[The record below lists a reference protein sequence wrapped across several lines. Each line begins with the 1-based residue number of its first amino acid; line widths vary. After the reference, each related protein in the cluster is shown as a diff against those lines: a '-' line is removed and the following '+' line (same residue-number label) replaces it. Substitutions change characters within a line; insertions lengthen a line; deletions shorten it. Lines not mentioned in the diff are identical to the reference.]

1 VLPDPHDRLLLIE
14 RETAKLLIQAPH
26 LFGPDRD
33 GLSMDD
39 FTHPAYA
46 AVFTA
51 VEKAAATEAP
61 ADGPGEWVHTVSA
74 ACEADPIRSLV
85 AALAVER
92 MPVSGEPT
100 VRYATASSA
109 KLQLLTCMRQIAALK
124 SKLQRT
130 NPVEHGTAHRRMFAE
145 LLALETRRQELQ
157 ARTLGTID

>member
-1 VLPDPHDRLLLIE
+1 LS
-14 RETAKLLIQAPH
+14 RE
-26 LFGPDRD
+26 
-33 GLSMDD
+33 D

-51 VEKAAATEAP
+51 IEKAAATEAP
-61 ADGPGEWVHTVSA
+61 ADGPGEWVHAVSA
-74 ACEADPIRSLV
+74 ACEADPTRSLV

-92 MPVSGEPT
+92 IPVSGEPT

-109 KLQLLTCMRQIAALK
+109 KLQLLTCMRQIAELQ

-157 ARTLGTID
+157 ARTLGSID